1 MRAGRGQQSGSA
13 HGFTLVELV
22 AVIILAGILAVTIG
36 GRFFSGSDIDVY
48 AARELLLGHLRRLQL
63 DALNN
68 SAGCFQMLLL
78 TDRYGPPDLN
88 PCTASAGFSPGYFD
102 GRGADPYRASLLD
115 GDAPLNLPAGR
126 LDLRFDRWG
135 RPAGDCA
142 GGCTLTFNGAISL
155 QLRIEA
161 EGYIHVL

>member
-1 MRAGRGQQSGSA
+1 MRAGRGQRIGSA

-68 SAGCFQMLLL
+68 GAGCFQMLLL

-88 PCTASAGFSPGYFD
+88 PCTATAAFSSGYFD
-102 GRGADPYRASLLD
+102 GRGTDPYRASLLD
-115 GDAPLNLPAGR
+115 GR
-126 LDLRFDRWG
+126 LDLRFDGWG
-135 RPAGDCA
+135 RPGGDCT